1 MMHRKTLFAIM
12 LALVLALAFTGTA
25 AAQDPTPESGEE
37 ETITIISG
45 RVIAVDLEA
54 GTVTLLTEEGEEI
67 TLSLAEDEYRH
78 PVVALLA
85 AYFGGGGLDDY
96 AAALAALEVELP
108 DEQGDP
114 VAGTVVSVTE
124 MTDAEGNPYW
134 EVVIEDDDGNQTT
147 VTITDE
153 ELAADLLDAL
163 ETLDTS
169 FEVEEDGE
177 TIATSDDVGDAIEAY
192 HEEGIGLGVL
202 VKLYAIAEESALA
215 CEAAEDGEPVAEPEQ
230 PAEGEAPA
238 EGEDESCGVTVEEL
252 VEQFKGGGGLGQ
264 LFQEYGKPALL
275 GVGHIRQAL
284 NEKGGGVGLM
294 AQEGEDDEGGMPG
307 GMPAGAPGA
316 QGICNARERGG
327 NANAR
332 GQNVECP

>member
-1 MMHRKTLFAIM
+1 MMHRKTLLAIM

-25 AAQDPTPESGEE
+25 AAQDPTPEGGEE
-37 ETITIISG
+37 ETTTTVSG

-67 TLSLAEDEYRH
+67 TLSLAEADYEH

-85 AYFGGGGLDDY
+85 AYFGGGSLDEY
-96 AAALAALEVELP
+96 ADALDALEVELP

-134 EVVIEDDDGNQTT
+134 EVVIEDEDGNQAT

-153 ELAADLLDAL
+153 ELAADLLAAL

-169 FEVEEDGE
+169 FEVAEDGE
-177 TIATSDDVGDAIEAY
+177 TIATSDDIGDAIEAY

-202 VKLYAIAEESALA
+202 VKLYAIAEESSLA
-215 CEAAEDGEPVAEPEQ
+215 CETAEDGEPVAEPEQ
-230 PAEGEAPA
+230 PAEGETPA
-238 EGEDESCGVTVEEL
+238 EGEEETCGVTVEEL
-252 VEQFKGGGGLGQ
+252 IEQFKGGGGMGQ

-284 NEKGGGVGLM
+284 NEKGGGVGLT
-294 AQEGEDDEGGMPG
+294 AQEGEEDAGDTPS
-307 GMPAGAPGA
+307 GAPGTR
-316 QGICNARERGG
+316 GICNAREHGG